1 MTDNILAAY
10 RRVCAAVLA
19 AVALSSCHAR
29 SAAGHAASNALV
41 VAVRKEPASLNP
53 LLLEGVNAY
62 AFGELLYSY
71 LTTYD
76 RNGTPAPDLAREVPS
91 LRNGGVSADGRTIT
105 YRLRRDA
112 RWQDGAPVTSRDVAF
127 TYSAIM
133 NPANNVQERYGY
145 DVVSR
150 LETPDSYTVV
160 VRLKRPFS
168 PILSFFFG
176 GDSNYPILPAHKLAR
191 YANINAVPFNVAPI
205 GSGPYRSARWNRGDR
220 IELDANPSYLHGKPR
235 IGRLVLPFVP
245 DDSTV
250 INQLRTGELDAA
262 FFSDT
267 SRVEELRSIPGRRVI
282 VTPVPYF
289 YAISFNL
296 DVPLLADLNVRTA
309 LSQAIDRD
317 SLVRKITLGV
327 DDSRTAMRG
336 LFTWAYDP
344 QVKMVP
350 YDPAAAKALLTR
362 DGWLPGSDGIRTKAG
377 KRLSLQLAL
386 PAGSNVTTSMA
397 TAIAAAERDIGVDM
411 SVRQYDRNQF
421 NSLEGPWMQGRT
433 QLTLYDYQGTYDPD
447 ASWLLACDQRSPHG
461 FDLSRYCN
469 PAVDALLR
477 TGAASYDRATRV
489 AAYRAVQRTIAHDL
503 PYDFL
508 CQISEVDVLPA
519 DLGGYSP
526 PLLSPFNSVAGWYWL
541 HPAGR
546 N

>member
-1 MTDNILAAY
+1 MTDNILAAS
-10 RRVCAAVLA
+10 RRAFAAGLA
-19 AVALSSCHAR
+19 ALALSSCHAR
-29 SAAGHAASNALV
+29 SAVGHAASNALV
-41 VAVRKEPASLNP
+41 VAVRKEPESLNP

-62 AFGELLYSY
+62 VFGELLYSY

-76 RNGTPAPDLAREVPS
+76 AKGRPAPDLALEVPS
-91 LRNGGVSADGRTIT
+91 LANGGVSADGRTIT
-105 YRLRRDA
+105 YHLRHDA
-112 RWQDGAPVTSRDVAF
+112 RWQDGVPVTSRDVAF

-150 LETPDSYTVV
+150 LATPDRYTVV
-160 VRLKRPFS
+160 VRLKRAFS

-176 GDSNYPILPAHKLAR
+176 GDSNYPIVPAHKLAQ
-191 YANINAVPFNVAPI
+191 YPNINAVPFNAAPA
-205 GSGPYRSARWNRGDR
+205 GSGPYRLVRWNRGDR
-220 IELDANPSYLHGKPR
+220 IELDANPSYVHGKPR

-267 SRVEELRSIPGRRVI
+267 SRVEELRAIPGRRVI

-289 YAISFNL
+289 YALSFNL
-296 DVPLLADLNVRTA
+296 DVPLLADLSVRTA
-309 LSQAIDRD
+309 VSQAVDRD
-317 SLVRKITLGV
+317 SLARKITLGV
-327 DDSRTAMRG
+327 DDSRNAMRG

-344 QVKMVP
+344 QVRLVT
-350 YDPAAAKALLTR
+350 YDPEAAKVLLTR

-386 PAGSNVTTSMA
+386 PAGSVVTTSMA
-397 TAIAAAERDIGVDM
+397 TAIAAEERSIGIDM
-411 SVRQYDRNQF
+411 SLRQYDRNQF
-421 NSLEGPWMQGRT
+421 NSLQGPWMQGRT
-433 QLTLYDYQGTYDPD
+433 QITLYDYQGTYDPD
-447 ASWLLACDQRSPHG
+447 ASWLLGCDQRSPHG

-469 PAVDALLR
+469 PGVDALLR
-477 TGAASYDRATRV
+477 EGAASYDRAARL

-508 CQISEVDVLPA
+508 CQISEVDVIPA
-519 DLGGYSP
+519 DLGGYVP
-526 PLLSPFNSVAGWYWL
+526 PLLSPFNFVADWYWL
-541 HPAGR
+541 HPPSR